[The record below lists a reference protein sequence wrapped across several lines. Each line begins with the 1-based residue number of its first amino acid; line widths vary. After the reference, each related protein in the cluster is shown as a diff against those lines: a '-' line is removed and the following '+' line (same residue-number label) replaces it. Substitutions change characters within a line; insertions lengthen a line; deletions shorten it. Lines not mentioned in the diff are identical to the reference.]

1 MKTEKNMKLRMR
13 YCLLIILIINYY
25 SVCIFAEPVFL
36 REYCS
41 GGNYTANSTYQSNLN
56 LLLSSSLT
64 VFRSVV
70 SIVNEHRSASYG
82 SEPDSAYGSYQCRSD
97 LTSKDCEGC
106 FDSVTGDI
114 LNSIR
119 CPNSRQGIVWYEECI
134 LRYSNESFIPV
145 VQEKPVFYIVNETK
159 VTSNRDEF
167 NKTLAGLMDELVRES
182 TASEDSHQFATGEA
196 NLTESRKIY
205 GLVQCT
211 PDILSSDCRN
221 CLNRVVRNLSVCC
234 LGKVGARVLNPTCN
248 FRYELHPFYESKVM
262 NATAPQSSLPT
273 STNAKRKNSS
283 GKFAI
288 IMAVLSVIAV
298 LCIIAIWCLCSRKAS
313 RKTKKFDKIYEIQSA
328 ESVQFNFDS
337 IKAATDNF
345 STANKLGE
353 GGFGPVYKGTLSD
366 AQEIAVKRLSKNSG
380 QGEVEFKNEVVLL
393 VKLQHRNLVKLLGF
407 CLDGQERLLV
417 YNFMPNSSLDRL
429 IFGPVPRTHLDWK
442 KRYKIIG
449 GIARGLLY
457 LHEDSRL
464 KIIHRDLKASNVLL
478 DADMNPKIADF
489 GMARLFKVDQTQA
502 STNRI
507 VGTYGYMAPEYA
519 MHGKFS
525 DKTDVFSF
533 GVLVLEI
540 IIGKKINDPAISG
553 DLLSYTWRH
562 WNNGTALEMLSSNL
576 KDNHSESEV
585 MRCIHIGLLCV
596 QENAA
601 DRPTMA
607 KIVLMLNNYS
617 TNLPVPSVPALFS
630 HSFKNHDF
638 TWGANTDPSSVNEAS
653 ITELFPR

>member
-1 MKTEKNMKLRMR
+1 MKLRMR
-13 YCLLIILIINYY
+13 YCLLIIFIISYY

-41 GGNYTANSTYQSNLN
+41 GGNYTADSTYQSNLN

-82 SEPDSAYGSYQCRSD
+82 SDPDTAYGSYQCRSD
-97 LTSKDCEGC
+97 LTSKDCEAC

-119 CPNSRQGIVWYEECI
+119 CPNSKQGIVWYEECI
-134 LRYSNESFIPV
+134 LKYSNESFIPF
-145 VQEKPVFYIVNETK
+145 VQEKPMFYIVNETS

-196 NLTESRKIY
+196 NLTVSKKIY

-221 CLNRVVRNLSVCC
+221 CLSRIVRNLSVCC

-262 NATAPQSSLPT
+262 NATAPQPSLPPPA
-273 STNAKRKNSS
+273 NAKRKNSS
-283 GKFAI
+283 AKFAI
-288 IMAVLSVIAV
+288 IMVVLSVIAL

-328 ESVQFNFDS
+328 ESVQFNFDT

-407 CLDGQERLLV
+407 CLDGQERLLA
-417 YNFMPNSSLDRL
+417 SSTHT
-429 IFGPVPRTHLDWK
+429 FGLE

-533 GVLVLEI
+533 GVL
-540 IIGKKINDPAISG
+540 A
-553 DLLSYTWRH
+553 WRH

-585 MRCIHIGLLCV
+585 IRCIHIGLLCV

-607 KIVLMLNNYS
+607 SIVLMLNNYS
-617 TNLPVPSVPALFS
+617 TNLPVPSVPALYS
-630 HSFKNHDF
+630 HSFKNHDL

-653 ITELFPR
+653 TELFPR